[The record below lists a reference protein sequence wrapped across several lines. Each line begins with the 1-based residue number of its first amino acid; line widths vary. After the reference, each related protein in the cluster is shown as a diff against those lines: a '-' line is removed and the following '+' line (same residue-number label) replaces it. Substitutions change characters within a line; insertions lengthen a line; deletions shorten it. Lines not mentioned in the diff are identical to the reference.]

1 MDSILEPWQ
10 NTDIAWPE
18 FLSTTGANSLFDWIF
33 HILMFLLSLSIVIY
47 GFLVWG
53 ANYNIPNTPK
63 ITNTTRVAFSDAGFN
78 TDDLMINYQ
87 VATAAY
93 GGIYTEQGNSL
104 SNFNGYVNP
113 DAVDDQIAAGAR
125 AIIFDVWPNP
135 TSPTQPCVA
144 AMEQNAGWWNTTGG
158 LTTSTTSQLPGI
170 SNGGFSNW
178 KRVTRNV
185 WDLSSMLAR
194 IADAPLN
201 DPFFVILNLHGAM
214 TTTYLNTVGGIII
227 NAFDGR
233 RMSTEYDKNGGA
245 GLLCSAKV
253 SAFTG
258 KIFTIANIVID
269 SGFQSLPG
277 STTQA
282 TVNYAALTAAT
293 FAESINLLSGTPQN
307 NIFSIP
313 GSSTISTR
321 NIQPCSTKN
330 DTGLLVPLPQTTFA
344 VIQPTTGSL
353 DTTNDTQYT
362 GTTSFLNCLGTG
374 AQFVG
379 VNMFDAGNSTS
390 NTSNDLLKAAQT
402 ATATLGTFF
411 GPAVFGSTSF
421 HKIGTP
427 YS

>member
-1 MDSILEPWQ
+1 
-10 NTDIAWPE
+10 
-18 FLSTTGANSLFDWIF
+18 
-33 HILMFLLSLSIVIY
+33 MFFLSLSIVIY

-53 ANYNIPNTPK
+53 ANWNIPSNPK
-63 ITNTTRVAFSDAGFN
+63 IMNTTRKSFLDAGFS
-78 TDDLMINYQ
+78 TDDLMISYQ
-87 VATAAY
+87 VATAAF

-104 SNFNGYVNP
+104 SNYNGYVHP

-170 SNGGFSNW
+170 SNGGISNW
-178 KRVTRNV
+178 KTVTRNV
-185 WDLSSMLAR
+185 WDLASILAP
-194 IADAPLN
+194 IQNAPLN
-201 DPFFVILNLHGAM
+201 EPFFVILNLHGAM
-214 TTTYLNTVGGIII
+214 TATYLNTVGSIII
-227 NAFDGR
+227 NAFRGR

-245 GLLCSAKV
+245 GLLCSATV

-277 STTQA
+277 FTTQA
-282 TVNYAALTAAT
+282 TVNYAALEATT
-293 FAESINLLSGTPQN
+293 FAESINLLSGSPQN
-307 NIFSIP
+307 NVFSIP
-313 GSSTISTR
+313 GSSTISTQ
-321 NIQPCSTKN
+321 NTQPCPTTKA
-330 DTGLLVPLPQTTFA
+330 TGLLVPLPQTTFA

-362 GTTSFLNCLGTG
+362 GTTSFINCLKTG

-379 VNMFDAGNSTS
+379 VNMFDAGTSTS
-390 NTSNDLLKAAQT
+390 NTTNDLLVAKQT